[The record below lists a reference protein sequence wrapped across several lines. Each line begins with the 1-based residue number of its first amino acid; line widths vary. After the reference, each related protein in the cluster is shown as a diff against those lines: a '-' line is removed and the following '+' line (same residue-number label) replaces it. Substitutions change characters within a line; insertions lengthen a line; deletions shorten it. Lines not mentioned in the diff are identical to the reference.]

1 MIHFTYLSYNPAQF
15 SLKVYSHTVTSLIS
29 MISSFLGVY
38 DMYNIADSGRA
49 ILWQLIMFM
58 KHHKLRNLWYNCDG
72 VLYFSLEKDYQS
84 NGERRSHMIHA
95 IVRPYK
101 GRVWIGHIVQGLVL
115 VVHYNISGWIYHL
128 WNHQQLAIQGSLHM
142 GKLYW
147 TSVSE
152 CGTSLPAWLV
162 ILLCMSSAQSYVCT
176 FEILSGWIDN
186 RVASQK

>member
-1 MIHFTYLSYNPAQF
+1 VWISNIIIAFGKPLGVVLSFSSAWSILHTYHITLLNSLWKFIHTL
-15 SLKVYSHTVTSLIS
+15 TSLIS

-38 DMYNIADSGRA
+38 DMYSIADSGRA

-101 GRVWIGHIVQGLVL
+101 GRVWIGHIVQGLVH

-128 WNHQQLAIQGSLHM
+128 WNHQQLAIQGRYIWVNCIGHQYLSVELHD
-142 GKLYW
+142 
-147 TSVSE
+147 
-152 CGTSLPAWLV
+152 
-162 ILLCMSSAQSYVCT
+162 LL
-176 FEILSGWIDN
+176 GW
-186 RVASQK
+186 